1 MAERAPSWI
10 ELMGRHAASSS
21 LFISAVLRY
30 ESRPDDSDTAQAGEF
45 TLRYGPGERWRI
57 DRAGHTVYV
66 RNPRTTFLREGEEM
80 RRLPGSFHLLDLG
93 PVSPLDIVGPDTL
106 LHNLSRRLVPTRT
119 ATSVV
124 IDGRRGWELTLV
136 PDTGDPGRLT
146 VVIDDATGLLMRLD
160 STENEL
166 ATTLTDVEV
175 HDTLPASTF
184 TWDGLIAAVPPDPAD
199 PLTTLGQR
207 REVISAVASALEHRE
222 QVFHALADS
231 ADTDAARAELMNLL
245 DVTTTGADAIL
256 AIQLRRL
263 SRQERTRI
271 LRERD
276 DLVAEYRR
284 LSSGS

>member
-1 MAERAPSWI
+1 
-10 ELMGRHAASSS
+10 
-21 LFISAVLRY
+21 
-30 ESRPDDSDTAQAGEF
+30 
-45 TLRYGPGERWRI
+45 
-57 DRAGHTVYV
+57 
-66 RNPRTTFLREGEEM
+66 M
-80 RRLPGSFHLLDLG
+80 RRLPDSFHLLNLG

-106 LHNLSRRLVPTRT
+106 LHNLSRRLVPTAAAT
-119 ATSVV
+119 ATV
-124 IDGRRGWELTLV
+124 IDGRRGWELALV
-136 PDTGDPGRLT
+136 PGAGEQGRLT
-146 VVIDDATGLLMRLD
+146 VVIDDTTGLLTRLD

-184 TWDGLIAAVPPDPAD
+184 TWDGPIAAASPHPAD

-207 REVISAVASALEHRE
+207 REIISAVASALEHRE

-231 ADTDAARAELMNLL
+231 ADTESARTELMNLL

-263 SRQERTRI
+263 SRQERARI

-276 DLVAEYRR
+276 DLDAEHRR
-284 LSSGS
+284 LSSNPDSVGQRSLPSSTSGGPTHTTTDIRAGDF

>member
-1 MAERAPSWI
+1 MNDGVSTAPDTPSTSEIPDHIPAGGRGNAPS
-10 ELMGRHAASSS
+10 
-21 LFISAVLRY
+21 
-30 ESRPDDSDTAQAGEF
+30 SRLIPPA
-45 TLRYGPGERWRI
+45 
-57 DRAGHTVYV
+57 
-66 RNPRTTFLREGEEM
+66 N
-80 RRLPGSFHLLDLG
+80 LG

-106 LHNLSRRLVPTRT
+106 LHNLSRRLVPTAAAT
-119 ATSVV
+119 ATV
-124 IDGRRGWELTLV
+124 IDGRRGWELALV
-136 PDTGDPGRLT
+136 PGAGEQGRLT
-146 VVIDDATGLLMRLD
+146 VVIDDTTGLLTRLD

-184 TWDGLIAAVPPDPAD
+184 TWDGPIAAASPHPAD

-207 REVISAVASALEHRE
+207 REIISAVASALEHRE

-231 ADTDAARAELMNLL
+231 ADTESARTELMNLL

-263 SRQERTRI
+263 SRQERARI

-276 DLVAEYRR
+276 DLDAEHRR
-284 LSSGS
+284 LSSES